1 MICQVVFYQ
10 VEPSAYIA
18 EYAIIVPLISLQEL
32 FSQCYALLSSSK
44 PNLHIQSAS
53 LSPIVPDYP
62 PPNLPQNRLKLN
74 TDLLSM
80 RKTPCHRVHPD
91 NPHTLSVSQPGDG
104 SLLRP
109 YSWNEPCSDSSIRR
123 SLSLGPRL
131 LPVYPHPAHAQ
142 KNPDRNLPPC
152 LYSLLL
158 PRPWCS
164 WYSICSAGLRAGRS
178 TNIFPQR

>member
-1 MICQVVFYQ
+1 MLCIAWNSYSSDATYLS
-10 VEPSAYIA
+10 PLATRKSAFA
-18 EYAIIVPLISLQEL
+18 T
-32 FSQCYALLSSSK
+32 SSS
-44 PNLHIQSAS
+44 NSDFRIQNSS
-53 LSPIVPDYP
+53 LFPIVPDSSP
-62 PPNLPQNRLKLN
+62 ATLPENNSNTNL
-74 TDLLSM
+74 DLSSI
-80 RKTPCHRVHPD
+80 RKTPRLHLHRD
-91 NPHTLSVSQPGDG
+91 NTHTLSVSQPGDG

-178 TNIFPQR
+178 TNILAQR